1 MRERQVIDRRHF
13 HIRSYFSY
21 HPISYGENG
30 SEGPSILDKFRGDQS
45 PIFVSRVLKS
55 DSKNEICRCTF
66 FLSDTDS
73 VLIPLPP
80 TQLYIVL
87 HSDWHE
93 LSHSEKDSQKNGQE
107 RNTVEWREWRE
118 IGNNFFSSIFSLKL
132 LLHGVLI
139 NNVLQLVLR
148 VPVQIIR
155 VCDDDFWQ

>member
-55 DSKNEICRCTF
+55 DSKKEICRCTF
-66 FLSDTDS
+66 FLSDSDS
-73 VLIPLPP
+73 VFSPLLP
-80 TQLYIVL
+80 TQL
-87 HSDWHE
+87 
-93 LSHSEKDSQKNGQE
+93 SEKDSQRNGQE

-155 VCDDDFWQ
+155 VCDDDF